1 MRALRPASPAVLNV
15 QDRTNRENLQL
26 LMQLRWVAVGGQ
38 ILTMVIVERW
48 FGIAL
53 PVAPMALV
61 IALLALLNV
70 FSLLRHRSSQ
80 SISNGELFAELL
92 VDVAALTL
100 QLYLS
105 GGATNPFIVLYLM
118 QVALGAILLEA
129 WSTWVLASVAAGLF
143 VVLTGLHR
151 PLVLPPERA
160 LDLFRL
166 YISGMFVCFVLAAGL
181 LAVFI
186 QRISRNLRLRD
197 QRLADLRQ
205 RAAEEDHIVRMGL
218 LASGAAHELG
228 TPLAT
233 LSVILNDWRRM
244 RPIASDSSLM
254 QDIDDM
260 QAQLDRCKAIVTG
273 ILMSSGE
280 ARGEGSVRTDVR
292 AFVDDLVAEWRTLR
306 SPARLHY
313 LNRFAPNTAMVSDV
327 ALKQVILNVF
337 DNALEASPHW
347 VGIQVARRGD
357 DLVLT
362 VEDRGPGFD
371 EAILAEFGKP
381 YRSTKQRP
389 GGGLGL
395 FLVVNVMRKMGGTVS
410 ARNRPQGGA
419 SVVMTLPVGGLA
431 QERNDDD

>member
-1 MRALRPASPAVLNV
+1 MLNV

-313 LNRFAPNTAMVSDV
+313 LNRFEPNTAMVSDV

-371 EAILAEFGKP
+371 EAILGAFGKP